1 MSSSSKTTRFRA
13 FAVTAACVAA
23 LGFAACGDDDEETST
38 TAPVAEETTTETSG
52 DTGELDTA
60 DAGALRDQFN
70 QQLITVLTEQQNLT
84 EAQAQ
89 CAIEELESTVSDDE
103 LQAAILEAAESGE
116 APQDLIDAGFD
127 AGQACADAE

>member
-1 MSSSSKTTRFRA
+1 MSSSSKWIRFRA
-13 FAVTAACVAA
+13 FAVIAACVAA
-23 LGFAACGDDDEETST
+23 LGFAACGDDDEETPT
-38 TAPVAEETTTETSG
+38 TAPAAEETTETTG

-70 QQLITVLTEQQNLT
+70 QQLITVLTQQQNLT

-89 CAIEELESTVSDDE
+89 CAIEELETTVSDDE

>member
-1 MSSSSKTTRFRA
+1 MSSSSMRTRFRA
-13 FAVTAACVAA
+13 FAVIAACIAA

-38 TAPVAEETTTETSG
+38 TAAEETTTSETTG

-60 DAGALRDQFN
+60 DAEALRDQFN
-70 QQLITVLTEQQNLT
+70 QQLITVLTQQQNLT

>member
-1 MSSSSKTTRFRA
+1 MFSSRKRTRFRA
-13 FAVTAACVAA
+13 FAVIAACVAA
-23 LGFAACGDDDEETST
+23 LGFAACGDDEEETST
-38 TAPVAEETTTETSG
+38 TAPAAEETTETTG

-70 QQLITVLTEQQNLT
+70 QQLITVLTQQQNLT

>member
-1 MSSSSKTTRFRA
+1 MSSSSLTTRFRA
-13 FAVTAACVAA
+13 FAVAGACVAA
-23 LGFAACGDDDEETST
+23 LGFAACGGDDEESTTTPTTEETST
-38 TAPVAEETTTETSG
+38 T
-52 DTGELDTA
+52 DTGELDST

-70 QQLITVLTEQQNLT
+70 VQLIEVLTTQQNLT
-84 EAQAQ
+84 DAQAQ

>member
-1 MSSSSKTTRFRA
+1 MFSSRKRTCFRA
-13 FAVTAACVAA
+13 FAVIAACVAA
-23 LGFAACGDDDEETST
+23 LGFAACGDDDEEPST
-38 TAPVAEETTTETSG
+38 TAPAAEETTKTTG

-70 QQLITVLTEQQNLT
+70 QQLITVLTQQQNLT
-84 EAQAQ
+84 EAQAE

>member
-1 MSSSSKTTRFRA
+1 MRTRFRA
-13 FAVTAACVAA
+13 FAVIAACVAA
-23 LGFAACGDDDEETST
+23 LGFAACGDDDDETTTTAAEETST
-38 TAPVAEETTTETSG
+38 TETTG

-60 DAGALRDQFN
+60 DAEALREQFN
-70 QQLITVLTEQQNLT
+70 QQLITVLTQQQNLT
-84 EAQAQ
+84 EAQAE